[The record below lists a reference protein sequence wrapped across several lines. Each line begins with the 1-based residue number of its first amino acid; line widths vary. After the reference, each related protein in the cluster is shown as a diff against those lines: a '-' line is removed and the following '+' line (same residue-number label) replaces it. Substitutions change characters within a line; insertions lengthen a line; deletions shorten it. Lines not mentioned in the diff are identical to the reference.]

1 MDFKMYLTEETVSF
15 VKVEPEQLSII
26 KQEIDRNAVRES
38 LEKEYIQKADKA
50 TKMIDNDYY
59 ISDIALAYG
68 DEVLIKASII
78 VEVTEDDGYIYY
90 KPVEFIFNM
99 DKNELVSAS
108 DNDRI
113 RDENWKNVQQF
124 VLRSAKKV

>member
-1 MDFKMYLTEETVSF
+1 MLFG
-15 VKVEPEQLSII
+15 
-26 KQEIDRNAVRES
+26 ES

-50 TKMIDNDYY
+50 TKMIDNDYYY

-90 KPVEFIFNM
+90 LSKTIFYII
-99 DKNELVSAS
+99 S
-108 DNDRI
+108 I
-113 RDENWKNVQQF
+113 
-124 VLRSAKKV
+124 

>member
-1 MDFKMYLTEETVSF
+1 MNFKMYLTEETVSF

-59 ISDIALAYG
+59 ISDIALADE

-90 KPVEFIFNM
+90 LSKTIFYII
-99 DKNELVSAS
+99 S
-108 DNDRI
+108 I
-113 RDENWKNVQQF
+113 
-124 VLRSAKKV
+124 

>member
-1 MDFKMYLTEETVSF
+1 MFLLEEKALFIKIES
-15 VKVEPEQLSII
+15 EQLSII

-59 ISDIALAYG
+59 ISDIALTDG

-90 KPVEFIFNM
+90 KPVELIFNM
-99 DKNELVSAS
+99 DKNALVSAS

>member
-1 MDFKMYLTEETVSF
+1 
-15 VKVEPEQLSII
+15 
-26 KQEIDRNAVRES
+26 
-38 LEKEYIQKADKA
+38 
-50 TKMIDNDYY
+50 
-59 ISDIALAYG
+59 
-68 DEVLIKASII
+68 
-78 VEVTEDDGYIYY
+78 
-90 KPVEFIFNM
+90 M